1 MFVLGGDSLDYWLT
15 QWVLG
20 EDHLW
25 FVLLVLG
32 FNFVGCSWLILRL
45 VDEKMKKGVVEG
57 RRILRV
63 GSVEIVD
70 GSRAVRGLCP

>member
-15 QWVLG
+15 QRVLG

-32 FNFVGCSWLILRL
+32 FNFVGCSWLIFCL
-45 VDEKMKKGVVEG
+45 VNEKTKKGVVEG

-63 GSVEIVD
+63 RSVEIVD
-70 GSRAVRGLCP
+70 GS

>member
-1 MFVLGGDSLDYWLT
+1 MLD
-15 QWVLG
+15 

-32 FNFVGCSWLILRL
+32 FIFVGCSWPICYLIN
-45 VDEKMKKGVVEG
+45 EKTKKGVVEG

-63 GSVEIVD
+63 GSVEIAD
-70 GSRAVRGLCP
+70 GS

>member
-1 MFVLGGDSLDYWLT
+1 M
-15 QWVLG
+15 LG

-32 FNFVGCSWLILRL
+32 FNFVGCSWLIFFL
-45 VDEKMKKGVVEG
+45 VKEKTKEGVVEG

-63 GSVEIVD
+63 GSIEIVD
-70 GSRAVRGLCP
+70 GSRAVRGLWP

>member
-15 QWVLG
+15 QRVLG

-32 FNFVGCSWLILRL
+32 FNFVGCSWLIFCL
-45 VDEKMKKGVVEG
+45 VNVKMKKGVVE
-57 RRILRV
+57 RRKILRV

>member
-25 FVLLVLG
+25 FVLLVLR
-32 FNFVGCSWLILRL
+32 FNFVGCPWLIFCL
-45 VDEKMKKGVVEG
+45 VNEKTNEGVVEG

-63 GSVEIVD
+63 GLVEIFD
-70 GSRAVRGLCP
+70 GSRAVGGLWP

>member
-1 MFVLGGDSLDYWLT
+1 M
-15 QWVLG
+15 LG
-20 EDHLW
+20 EDHLR

-32 FNFVGCSWLILRL
+32 FNFFGCSWLIFCLIN
-45 VDEKMKKGVVEG
+45 EKTKKGVVEG

-70 GSRAVRGLCP
+70 GS

>member
-15 QWVLG
+15 QRVLG

-32 FNFVGCSWLILRL
+32 FNFVGYSWPICYF
-45 VDEKMKKGVVEG
+45 VNEKTKKGVVEG
-57 RRILRV
+57 RRILMV
-63 GSVEIVD
+63 GSVEIAD
-70 GSRAVRGLCP
+70 GS

>member
-1 MFVLGGDSLDYWLT
+1 MFVLGGDSLDYLLT

-32 FNFVGCSWLILRL
+32 FNFVVCSWLIFFL
-45 VDEKMKKGVVEG
+45 VKEKTKEGVVEG

-63 GSVEIVD
+63 ESIEIVD
-70 GSRAVRGLCP
+70 GSRVVRGLWP